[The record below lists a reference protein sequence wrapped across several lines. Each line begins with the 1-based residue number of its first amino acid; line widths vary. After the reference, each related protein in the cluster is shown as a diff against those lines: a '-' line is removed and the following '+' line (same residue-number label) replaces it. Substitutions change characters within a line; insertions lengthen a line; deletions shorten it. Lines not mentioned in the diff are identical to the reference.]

1 MISTHAVIDLEVYE
15 GATFY
20 QEFIWEIG
28 TPAVPVDLDGMTARM
43 QARDDISDDT
53 PVLDLTTENG
63 GIVILTPTS
72 SGGYAI
78 KIKPSDSTGLCTTH
92 EKRILVYDLFFDHG
106 TDDDTGKQQ
115 SGKVIIN
122 PSVTRPTT

>member
-1 MISTHAVIDLEVYE
+1 MISTHATIDLEVYE

-20 QEFIWEIG
+20 QEFTWEIG
-28 TPAVPVDLDGMTARM
+28 TPPVPVDLDGMTARM
-43 QARDDISDDT
+43 QARDDISDED

-63 GIVILTPTS
+63 GVIILSPTV

-78 KIKPSDSTGLCTTH
+78 KIKPSETAGLCTTH
-92 EKRILVYDLFFDHG
+92 EKRVLVYDLFLDHG

-115 SGKVIIN
+115 KGKININ
-122 PSVTRPTT
+122 PSVTRAD